1 MLTDEDIDIIEC
13 SRNASLAN
21 SQMALGIL
29 PRLLPGEAQNQA
41 LAMLE
46 LGVESLVA
54 MVDDLLAEVKRTRK
68 ES

>member
-13 SRNASLAN
+13 SRNASQAN
-21 SQMALGIL
+21 SLTALYILRNPKDPGREQALHMLGI
-29 PRLLPGEAQNQA
+29 
-41 LAMLE
+41 
-46 LGVESLVA
+46 GVESLVA